1 MDEWTAMIIYTVPN
15 NSVKSIWTKAGLI
28 SIREFE
34 RKLLADKD
42 FKKTCI
48 AKTAPGGVTDT
59 GVCDN

>member
-1 MDEWTAMIIYTVPN
+1 MIIYTVPN
-15 NSVKSIWTKAGLI
+15 DSVKSIWTKAGLI

-48 AKTAPGGVTDT
+48 AKAAPGGGTDT
-59 GVCDN
+59 VVCDN